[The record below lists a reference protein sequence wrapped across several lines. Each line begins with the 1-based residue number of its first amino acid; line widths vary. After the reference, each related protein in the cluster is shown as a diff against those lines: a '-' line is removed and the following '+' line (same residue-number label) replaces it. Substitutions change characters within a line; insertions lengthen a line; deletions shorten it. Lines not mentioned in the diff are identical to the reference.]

1 MGYVDYDLVVTLLT
15 RRSVLLHYGLVSGQ
29 QLIGLQNS
37 GNYRAVQYTVHTQS
51 RSHLRSVICD
61 WLQQLAV
68 TDGLILRSSKSVG
81 LLCSFKF
88 TPAKPLAHLQQN
100 KITGMRLGRIMLM
113 QLSINCCITP
123 LMILLSS
130 AVGGD
135 PFITCRRSA
144 KWLVA
149 TASSHE

>member
-37 GNYRAVQYTVHTQS
+37 GNYRAVQCTVHTQS

-100 KITGMRLGRIMLM
+100 KIRGMRLGRIMLIAAVN
-113 QLSINCCITP
+113 QLLYNAIDDFVVQCC
-123 LMILLSS
+123 
-130 AVGGD
+130 G
-135 PFITCRRSA
+135 RRPIHHVPA
-144 KWLVA
+144 KRDVIGCNNFV
-149 TASSHE
+149 S